1 MYQVKFLH
9 IRRVDDQGNINARGG
24 TTVAY
29 RELPDHIQ
37 WATAHCSPEDA
48 YVKAY
53 GRAKAAGRLKSSAHV
68 RRFPAGVDDF
78 RHFLFNQED

>member
-1 MYQVKFLH
+1 MSQVKFLH
-9 IRRVDDQGNINARGG
+9 IRRIDNRGNIDARGG

-37 WATAHCSPEDA
+37 WATARCSPEDA

-53 GRAKAAGRLKSSAHV
+53 GRDKAAGRLNSQAHV
-68 RRFPAGVDDF
+68 RHFPSNADAF
-78 RHFLFNQED
+78 RQFLFNQEA